1 MVMTHKSNEFISE
14 LQIYRD
20 GRLERDLD
28 DIFKQFP
35 SLSSLKDEF
44 DPLNTVRSLAEQVE
58 IYALEQT
65 GSEEEALK
73 VIRDFVFS
81 QTEGASIAA
90 NDNRTAKNFVEWTGL
105 TPEAY
110 NGAMKQ
116 STGVSDQIEKLLES
130 WVKATGNFDAKFPT
144 TFVHILIARSFSDGY
159 GLTK

>member
-1 MVMTHKSNEFISE
+1 MTHKTNDFISE

-20 GRLERDLD
+20 SRLEQDLD
-28 DIFKQFP
+28 NIFNRFP
-35 SLSSLKDEF
+35 LLSSLKDEW
-44 DPLNTVRSLAEQVE
+44 DPLNTVRNLAEQIEV
-58 IYALEQT
+58 YALEQT
-65 GSEEEALK
+65 GNEGEALK

-90 NDNRTAKNFVEWTGL
+90 DDNHTAKSFVEWTGL

-116 STGVSDQIEKLLES
+116 STGISDQIEKLLES
-130 WVKATGNFDAKFPT
+130 WVQATGNFDAKFPT
-144 TFVHILIARSFSDGY
+144 TLVHMIIVRSFSDGY